1 MNEINIF
8 NENKDIDFH
17 KDHIIQLINL
27 SLETAKYN
35 QVKINLIFCDND
47 KLNSFKKEYFNDD
60 VLTDIVTF
68 PIKNNDD
75 LEAEIYISV
84 EMARINSKEF
94 NVSLDN
100 ELSRLIIH
108 GVLHLIGFN
117 DDTEDSKKIMFL
129 KQEEIIS
136 NFSETFVMSEAVK
149 ELIDIVIKLRS
160 DKGCD
165 WDRKQTSESLT
176 PHLIEEANEVVDA
189 VLEKNSENLKEELG
203 DLLLHVVFQAVIAS
217 EKKTFE
223 FEDVVQQI
231 NEKLIKRHPH
241 IFDKNYD
248 GENLSNAKNW
258 ELIKKSEKI
267 ENPFLM
273 VCLNRFQL

>member
-8 NENKDIDFH
+8 NEYKDIDFH

-60 VLTDIVTF
+60 VLTDI
-68 PIKNNDD
+68 
-75 LEAEIYISV
+75 

-136 NFSETFVMSEAVK
+136 NFSGNVCSE
-149 ELIDIVIKLRS
+149 
-160 DKGCD
+160 
-165 WDRKQTSESLT
+165 
-176 PHLIEEANEVVDA
+176 
-189 VLEKNSENLKEELG
+189 
-203 DLLLHVVFQAVIAS
+203 
-217 EKKTFE
+217 
-223 FEDVVQQI
+223 
-231 NEKLIKRHPH
+231 
-241 IFDKNYD
+241 
-248 GENLSNAKNW
+248 
-258 ELIKKSEKI
+258 
-267 ENPFLM
+267 
-273 VCLNRFQL
+273 

>member
-8 NENKDIDFH
+8 NEYKDIDFH

-35 QVKINLIFCDND
+35 QVEINLIFCDSD

-68 PIKNNDD
+68 PIKNDND

-136 NFSETFVMSEAVK
+136 NFS
-149 ELIDIVIKLRS
+149 
-160 DKGCD
+160 G
-165 WDRKQTSESLT
+165 
-176 PHLIEEANEVVDA
+176 N
-189 VLEKNSENLKEELG
+189 
-203 DLLLHVVFQAVIAS
+203 
-217 EKKTFE
+217 
-223 FEDVVQQI
+223 
-231 NEKLIKRHPH
+231 
-241 IFDKNYD
+241 
-248 GENLSNAKNW
+248 
-258 ELIKKSEKI
+258 
-267 ENPFLM
+267 
-273 VCLNRFQL
+273 VCCE

>member
-8 NENKDIDFH
+8 NEYKDIDFH

-27 SLETAKYN
+27 SLETAQYN

-68 PIKNNDD
+68 PIKNDDD

-108 GVLHLIGFN
+108 GVLHLIGFMGHWLL
-117 DDTEDSKKIMFL
+117 ESFP
-129 KQEEIIS
+129 
-136 NFSETFVMSEAVK
+136 
-149 ELIDIVIKLRS
+149 RS
-160 DKGCD
+160 
-165 WDRKQTSESLT
+165 SS
-176 PHLIEEANEVVDA
+176 
-189 VLEKNSENLKEELG
+189 
-203 DLLLHVVFQAVIAS
+203 LLLA
-217 EKKTFE
+217 
-223 FEDVVQQI
+223 
-231 NEKLIKRHPH
+231 
-241 IFDKNYD
+241 
-248 GENLSNAKNW
+248 LSGGVDTQKHDADTVK
-258 ELIKKSEKI
+258 
-267 ENPFLM
+267 P
-273 VCLNRFQL
+273 